1 MEDLSNLTFW
11 VARLNEKVE
20 EILTKRLEELL
31 QSWIKEFTNYADEDT
46 ESNLIKN
53 SMVLDLK
60 LQNRQILLEPSLAE
74 AKAFWY
80 RELHN

>member
-1 MEDLSNLTFW
+1 MTFW
-11 VARLNEKVE
+11 VARLNEDVE
-20 EILTKRLEELL
+20 KILITRLEELL
-31 QSWIKEFTNYADEDT
+31 QSWVKEFTDFDENGGT
-46 ESNLIKN
+46 LIKE

-80 RELHN
+80 KELHN